1 MHILLII
8 IYLYLTRTQ
17 NAKNC
22 DYFRIAKKADLK
34 QRELN
39 FEIFFDSKEC
49 NKNVIAGRMSE
60 YALSNDKKG
69 LLVILTGSD
78 GTSII
83 KVAQKN
89 ESIYGKILF
98 FNLSDKS

>member
-1 MHILLII
+1 
-8 IYLYLTRTQ
+8 
-17 NAKNC
+17 
-22 DYFRIAKKADLK
+22 
-34 QRELN
+34 
-39 FEIFFDSKEC
+39 
-49 NKNVIAGRMSE
+49 MSE

-69 LLVILTGSD
+69 LLVTTGSD

-98 FNLSDKS
+98 FNLSDKSLLQVVYCGPLKTNESPTVYKISIRKPLHYIFFQMRLHHDMNSLLVVLLCLNSCLKP